1 MDEYKKSV
9 AKSREWGRK
18 TLKRLSRT
26 QGRAILKTALQ
37 RTPREPE
44 VHPAETE
51 EIEFRAGCKERG
63 LCSFC
68 GDKLPCGGC
77 L

>member
-1 MDEYKKSV
+1 MDDYRRT
-9 AKSREWGRK
+9 AKNEWSSKGRK
-18 TLKRLSRT
+18 WESQHRGRIALKRQLEK
-26 QGRAILKTALQ
+26 L
-37 RTPREPE
+37 PREPE
-44 VHPAETE
+44 VHPAEIE
-51 EIEFRAGCKERG
+51 EIEFRAGCKARG